1 MPSASSLECFCRR
14 LSRTEFTLSD
24 ALRSALALLA
34 PCVIFKEASR
44 MRGRTVF
51 FFFFF
56 LFFFP
61 SRRLT
66 YLHAGRLMAA
76 SSEEWTAFQTA
87 RAGAP
92 SGRPGGAIRRRSPS
106 DLMTV

>member
-34 PCVIFKEASR
+34 PCVIFKEARR
-44 MRGRTVF
+44 MRGRS
-51 FFFFF
+51 FF
-56 LFFFP
+56 LCRDP
-61 SRRLT
+61 YRRMT
-66 YLHAGRLMAA
+66 CLHAAGRLMAA
-76 SSEEWTAFQTA
+76 SSEEWTAFQTS

-92 SGRPGGAIRRRSPS
+92 SGRPGGAILRRSRNN
-106 DLMTV
+106 LMNV